1 MVWRSLPG
9 WHPSSLRGFAL
20 SAIALAS
27 LAILLFSTGSAMAA
41 PPSWDYSFPAGG
53 GVGETVEVT
62 ATGKF
67 ARWPPAFWVD
77 RAGLTIEA
85 AEKKGVF
92 KVAVSPEA
100 APGVY
105 WLRIVDAEGV
115 SRPRPFVVARAANV
129 LEKEP
134 NNAVKD
140 AQEINTDNAFNA
152 VVVNG
157 RLNKAGDVDAYR
169 VPLKAGQT
177 LVASLL
183 ANRVLESPMD
193 GVLQLC
199 SESGF
204 VLAQNDET
212 RGYDPQIVFTAPADG
227 RFIVRVFAFPTAT
240 NSSIAFSGNAKYVY
254 RLTLTTGGFLDHAL
268 PLAVGRETPTKL
280 TVFGWNVAAGAE
292 VEVEALAI
300 ETERAEKDSGLVA
313 HHESTNG
320 LELPRTEFPL
330 LVAAEENSRENPQ
343 DVTLPVLVSGRIET
357 AGDVDAFR
365 FTLAKGQKVSFE
377 AAAWRLGFPLDPHLR
392 LFDPQG
398 ASVAEVD
405 DTNRK
410 RDAVLNYTAKT
421 AGAHTLQIRDLHRNG
436 GFRYVYRL
444 SMRETR
450 PDFSLTLE
458 ADAFVVKQGQ
468 TIEIPVK
475 IERQNGFSDEIEIT
489 AVGLPE
495 GIEAPP
501 VLSPAK
507 GETAKAVKLKITA
520 KKITAG
526 NAPYSGVF
534 QIVGRPVKKKG
545 EQKEDADKKELKH
558 VAGFTLAG
566 SRLPFKA
573 PWLTVTAA
581 ESAKK

>member
-1 MVWRSLPG
+1 MFWRSLPD
-9 WHPSSLRGFAL
+9 WCSFSLPGFVL
-20 SAIALAS
+20 SAIALSS
-27 LAILLFSTGSAMAA
+27 LLTAAVAAA
-41 PPSWDYSFPAGG
+41 PPSWEYSFPAGG

-62 ATGKF
+62 AAGKF
-67 ARWPPAFWVD
+67 AHWPTAFWVD
-77 RAGLTIEA
+77 RPGLTIEA

-92 KVAVSPEA
+92 KVAVSSKA

-105 WLRIVDAEGV
+105 WLRIVDAEGA

-140 AQEINTDNAFNA
+140 AQEISTDNAFNA

-157 RLNKAGDVDAYR
+157 RLNKGGDVDAYLA
-169 VPLKAGQT
+169 PLKAGQT

-204 VLAQNDET
+204 VLAQNDEA

-227 RFIVRVFAFPTAT
+227 RYIVRMFAFPTAT

-268 PLAVGRETPTKL
+268 PLAVSHDTPTKL
-280 TVFGWNVAAGAE
+280 AVFGWSVAAGAQAQM
-292 VEVEALAI
+292 EALPV
-300 ETERAEKDSGLVA
+300 ETKGAEKDSVFFALPEA
-313 HHESTNG
+313 ANA
-320 LELPRTEFPL
+320 LELPRTELPL
-330 LVAAEENSRENPQ
+330 VVAAEENSPKNPL
-343 DVTLPVLVSGRIET
+343 DVTLPVLASGRIET

-410 RDAVLNYTAKT
+410 RDAVLNFTAKT
-421 AGAHTLQIRDLHRNG
+421 AGAHTLQIRDLYRNG
-436 GFRYVYRL
+436 GFRFVYRL

-450 PDFSLTLE
+450 PDFSLTLA

-468 TIEIPVK
+468 TIDIPVK
-475 IERQNGFSDEIEIT
+475 IARQNGFADEIEIT

-495 GIEAPP
+495 GIEATP

-507 GETAKAVKLKITA
+507 GETAKAVKLKIMA
-520 KKITAG
+520 SKITAG

-534 QIVGRPVKKKG
+534 QIVGRAVKKKG
-545 EQKEDADKKELKH
+545 DEKEGAKQQESKH

-566 SRLPFKA
+566 SRFPFKS
-573 PWLTVTAA
+573 PWLTVIAA